1 MIFVI
6 FLKMKNLLIIGLGI
20 LTFGCSSIRVFSDFD
35 NSVNFDNYKSFAFFK
50 PGIEE
55 VEISDLDKRRILKS
69 IEQSLEEK
77 KLVLSSN
84 PDLLIN
90 ISVKATDRV
99 FINPNISWGWGW
111 GWNPWMFN
119 SNFNSISTQTRG
131 ELFIDIID
139 SKSKLLVWQGKGYGG
154 INEYMKNRDERINLF
169 VSEILKNYPP
179 VNES

>member
-1 MIFVI
+1 MIFAI

-35 NSVNFDNYKSFAFFK
+35 NSINFDNYKSFAFFK

-77 KLVLSSN
+77 NLVLSSN

-99 FINPNISWGWGW
+99 FINPNISWGW

>member
-6 FLKMKNLLIIGLGI
+6 FYKKIMKNLLLICLGI
-20 LTFGCSSIRVFSDFD
+20 LTFSCSSVRVFSDFD
-35 NSVNFDNYKSFAFFK
+35 NSINFDNYKSFAFFK

-69 IEQSLEEK
+69 IEKSLKAK

-90 ISVKATDRV
+90 ISVKATDRL
-99 FINPNISWGWGW
+99 FINPNNGWDW
-111 GWNPWMFN
+111 GWNPWLYN
-119 SNFNSISTQTRG
+119 SNFNSISVQTRG

-179 VNES
+179 VDES

>member
-1 MIFVI
+1 
-6 FLKMKNLLIIGLGI
+6 MKNLLILCFGI
-20 LTFGCSSIRVFSDFD
+20 LTLSCSSVRVFSDFD
-35 NSVNFDNYKSFAFFK
+35 NSINFDNYKSFAFFK

-69 IEQSLEEK
+69 IEKSLEEK
-77 KLVLSSN
+77 NLVLSSN

-99 FINPNISWGWGW
+99 FINPNNGWGWGWGW

-139 SKSKLLVWQGKGYGG
+139 SKSKVLVWQGKGYGG
-154 INEYMKNRDERINLF
+154 INEYMNNRDERINLF

-179 VNES
+179 VDES

>member
-6 FLKMKNLLIIGLGI
+6 FFLKKMKNLLILGLGI
-20 LTFGCSSIRVFSDFD
+20 LTLSCTSVRVFSDFD
-35 NSVNFDNYKSFAFFK
+35 NSINFDNYKSFAFFK

-77 KLVLSSN
+77 NLVLSSN

-99 FINPNISWGWGW
+99 FINSNNNWGW

-179 VNES
+179 VDES

>member
-1 MIFVI
+1 
-6 FLKMKNLLIIGLGI
+6 MKNLLILSLGI
-20 LTFGCSSIRVFSDFD
+20 LIFSCTSIRVFSDFD
-35 NSVNFDNYKSFAFFK
+35 NSINFDNYKSFAFFK

-69 IEQSLEEK
+69 IEKSLEEK
-77 KLVLSSN
+77 NLVLSNN

-99 FINPNISWGWGW
+99 FINPNNGWGWGW
-111 GWNPWMFN
+111 GWNPSIFT
-119 SNFNSISTQTRG
+119 SNFNSISTKTRG

-139 SKSKLLVWQGKGYGG
+139 SRSKLLVWQGKGYGG

-179 VNES
+179 ADES

>member
-1 MIFVI
+1 
-6 FLKMKNLLIIGLGI
+6 MKKILILGLAI
-20 LTFGCSSIRVFSDFD
+20 LTFSCSSIRVFSDFD
-35 NSVNFDNYKSFAFFK
+35 NSINFDNYKSFAFFK

-69 IEQSLEEK
+69 IEKSLEEK
-77 KLVLSSN
+77 NLVLSSD

-90 ISVKATDRV
+90 ISVKATDRL
-99 FINPNISWGWGW
+99 FINPNNGWGWGWGW

-154 INEYMKNRDERINLF
+154 IDEYMKNRDERINLF

-179 VNES
+179 VDES

>member
-69 IEQSLEEK
+69 IEKSLEEK
-77 KLVLSSN
+77 NLVLSSN
-84 PDLLIN
+84 PDLLVN

-99 FINPNISWGWGW
+99 FINPNYGWGWGW
-111 GWNPWMFN
+111 GWRW
-119 SNFNSISTQTRG
+119 G
-131 ELFIDIID
+131 
-139 SKSKLLVWQGKGYGG
+139 WGW
-154 INEYMKNRDERINLF
+154 
-169 VSEILKNYPP
+169 
-179 VNES
+179 

>member
-1 MIFVI
+1 MKNFVI
-6 FLKMKNLLIIGLGI
+6 LFLTI
-20 LTFGCSSIRVFSDFD
+20 LTFSCSSVKVFSDFD
-35 NSVNFDNYKSFAFFK
+35 TSINFDNYKSFAFFK

-69 IEQSLEEK
+69 IKQSLEEK
-77 KLVLSSN
+77 NLVLSSN

-99 FINPNISWGWGW
+99 FINPNNNWSWGWGW
-111 GWNPWMFN
+111 GWNPWMYN

-179 VNES
+179 VDES

>member
-1 MIFVI
+1 
-6 FLKMKNLLIIGLGI
+6 MKNLLILCFGI
-20 LTFGCSSIRVFSDFD
+20 LTFSCSSVRVFSDFD
-35 NSVNFDNYKSFAFFK
+35 NSINFDNYKSFAFFK

-69 IEQSLEEK
+69 IEKSLKEK

-99 FINPNISWGWGW
+99 FINPNNGWGW

-119 SNFNSISTQTRG
+119 PNFNSISTQTRG

-139 SKSKLLVWQGKGYGG
+139 SKSKVLVWQGKGYGG
-154 INEYMKNRDERINLF
+154 INEYMNKRDERINLF

-179 VNES
+179 VDES

>member
-1 MIFVI
+1 
-6 FLKMKNLLIIGLGI
+6 MKNLLLLGLGI
-20 LTFGCSSIRVFSDFD
+20 LTFSCSSIRVFSDFD

-77 KLVLSSN
+77 NLVLSSN

-99 FINPNISWGWGW
+99 FINPNIGWGW

-154 INEYMKNRDERINLF
+154 ISEYMKNRDERINLF

-179 VNES
+179 VSES

>member
-1 MIFVI
+1 
-6 FLKMKNLLIIGLGI
+6 MKNLLLICLGI
-20 LTFGCSSIRVFSDFD
+20 LTFSCSSVRVFSDFD
-35 NSVNFDNYKSFAFFK
+35 NSINFENYKSFAFFK

-69 IEQSLEEK
+69 IEKSLEAK
-77 KLVLSSN
+77 NLVLSSD

-90 ISVKATDRV
+90 ISVKATDRL
-99 FINPNISWGWGW
+99 FINPNNVWGWGW
-111 GWNPWMFN
+111 GWNPWLYN
-119 SNFNSISTQTRG
+119 SNFNSISAQTRG

-179 VNES
+179 VDES

>member
-1 MIFVI
+1 MIFVF

-77 KLVLSSN
+77 NLVLSSN

-179 VNES
+179 VDES

>member
-1 MIFVI
+1 
-6 FLKMKNLLIIGLGI
+6 MKNLLLICLGV
-20 LTFGCSSIRVFSDFD
+20 LTFSCSSVRVFSDFD
-35 NSVNFDNYKSFAFFK
+35 NSINFEDYKSFAFFK

-69 IEQSLEEK
+69 IEKSLK
-77 KLVLSSN
+77 AKNLVLSSN

-90 ISVKATDRV
+90 ISVKATDRL
-99 FINPNISWGWGW
+99 FINPNNGWGW
-111 GWNPWMFN
+111 GWNPWLYN
-119 SNFNSISTQTRG
+119 SNFNSISVQTRG

-154 INEYMKNRDERINLF
+154 INEYMKNRDKRINLF

-179 VNES
+179 VDES